1 MISILTAVVIVL
13 FVLIEAY
20 CGMWLIA
27 YVLAR
32 SDERSEARRE
42 KFRIQAYKDMNERQ
56 SLKKNR
62 QELWLSIRK

>member
-1 MISILTAVVIVL
+1 MLDFLTAIVIVL
-13 FVLIEAY
+13 FVIIEVY
-20 CGMWLIA
+20 CGMRLIA
-27 YVLAR
+27 YALVR

-42 KFRIQAYKDMNERQ
+42 KFRIQAYKDMNERL

>member
-27 YVLAR
+27 YALVR
-32 SDERSEARRE
+32 SDERSESRRE